1 MKPEIFIGFDPS
13 FTDFGVAVIDTVEKV
28 VDLSSYKLSPGSK
41 KLKLITWASL
51 NIVEDIYFY
60 LSNENSYINE
70 YTYIAQ
76 ESPAPRAPGSSLPM
90 LWVLGSTVYKTFGSI
105 SFYERID
112 LYNVMS
118 MRQLHNNKKHTK
130 KDTMLIV
137 QDILNILKDEFGYKV
152 YTKGKFDD
160 GMADAFIYA
169 LVSYMKFNKDDI
181 FKNIT
186 NKYPTLLKIKEE
198 KD

>member
-1 MKPEIFIGFDPS
+1 MKPELYIGFDPS
-13 FTDFGVAVIDTVEKV
+13 FTCIGVAVLDTENRFI
-28 VDLSSYKLSPGSK
+28 DLSSYKLSPGSK

-51 NIVEDIYFY
+51 NIVGDIKSY
-60 LSNENSYINE
+60 LSNKE
-70 YTYIAQ
+70 YLKDTTYIAQ
-76 ESPAPRAPGSSLPM
+76 ESPAPRAPGSSLSM
-90 LWVLGSTVYKTFGSI
+90 LWVLGSTVFREFGSL
-105 SFYERID
+105 SYYERIS

-137 QDILNILKDEFGYKV
+137 SNILDILQKEFNYEV
-152 YTKGKFDD
+152 YIDKKFDD

-169 LVSYMKFNKDDI
+169 LVSYIRFNEDELSKR
-181 FKNIT
+181 IT
-186 NKYPTLLKIKEE
+186 EKYPSLLKIKEE

>member
-1 MKPEIFIGFDPS
+1 MKPELFIGFDPS
-13 FTDFGVAVIDTVEKV
+13 FTCFGVSVLDTEHKFI
-28 VDLSSYKLSPGSK
+28 DLSSYKLSPGSK

-51 NIVEDIYFY
+51 NIVDDIKKYLEDREY
-60 LSNENSYINE
+60 LGDT
-70 YTYIAQ
+70 TYIAQ

-90 LWVLGSTVYKTFGSI
+90 LWVLGSTVFKTFGSL
-105 SFYERID
+105 SYYERIS

-137 QDILNILKDEFGYKV
+137 SDILNILQKEFDYEV
-152 YTKGKFDD
+152 YIDGKFDD
-160 GMADAFIYA
+160 GMADSFIYA
-169 LVSYMKFNKDDI
+169 LVSYIKFNEDELSKR
-181 FKNIT
+181 IT
-186 NKYPTLLKIKEE
+186 EKYPSLLKIKEE

>member
-13 FTDFGVAVIDTVEKV
+13 FTDFGVAVIDTVNKV

-51 NIVEDIYFY
+51 NIVDDIREY
-60 LSNENSYINE
+60 LENKKYLRDM
-70 YTYIAQ
+70 TYIAQ

-105 SFYERID
+105 SFYDRID

-137 QDILNILKDEFGYKV
+137 LDILDTLKDRYGYRV
-152 YTKGKFDD
+152 NIEGKFDD

-169 LVSYMKFNKDDI
+169 LVSYIKFNNDDLN
-181 FKNIT
+181 KNIT
-186 NKYPTLLKIKEE
+186 EAYPTLLKIKEE